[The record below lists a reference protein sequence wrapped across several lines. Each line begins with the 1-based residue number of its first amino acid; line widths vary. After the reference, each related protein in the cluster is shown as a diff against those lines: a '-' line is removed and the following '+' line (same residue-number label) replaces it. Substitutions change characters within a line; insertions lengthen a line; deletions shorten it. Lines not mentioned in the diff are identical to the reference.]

1 MRGYRLGSNA
11 WARRRTL
18 DHDVDLRAP
27 WGIGWFSAWA
37 AVGAVAFL
45 VGAPAVEAARD
56 RWGIGRPSAAQ
67 VEEADWVM
75 RQRAPAEAM
84 AGTSD
89 LLLQQIKAGLDEE
102 LGASEWQDA
111 PVVQGTQGC
120 DAASLRVAGVLSETA
135 TTSSPRVLD
144 TDESARAQAVL
155 AETGVLHGITG
166 RPEEVVSSAGT
177 SVRIATDRHGW
188 LSVSTARGLVVSVT
202 SDCYRSRESPDD
214 WPVDGAR

>member
-1 MRGYRLGSNA
+1 MRGSRRGSNA

-45 VGAPAVEAARD
+45 VGAPVVEAARD

-67 VEEADWVM
+67 VEEADRVM
-75 RQRAPAEAM
+75 RQRAPAELM
-84 AGTSD
+84 VGTS
-89 LLLQQIKAGLDEE
+89 QIKAGLDGE
-102 LGASEWQDA
+102 LGASVWQDA
-111 PVVQGTQGC
+111 PLVQGTQGC

-144 TDESARAQAVL
+144 ADESARAQAVL

-177 SVRIATDRHGW
+177 EVRIATDRDGW
-188 LSVSTARGLVVSVT
+188 LSVSTAGGLVVSVT
-202 SDCYRSRESPDD
+202 SDCYRFRESPDD
-214 WPVDGAR
+214 WPGGGAR